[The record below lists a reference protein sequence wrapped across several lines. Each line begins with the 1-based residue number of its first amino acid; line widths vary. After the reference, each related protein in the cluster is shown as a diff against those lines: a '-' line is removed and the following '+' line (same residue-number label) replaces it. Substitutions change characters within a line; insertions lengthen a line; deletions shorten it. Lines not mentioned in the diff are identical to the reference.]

1 MILPPRS
8 TGTQP
13 GPSLIEL
20 PAPLL
25 PSSDRAALGGEILVG
40 VDGGATKTIA
50 VVYDLKAHRAF
61 AAKSGPS
68 NPDAVGLI
76 EAGRAVGQAVQGAL
90 DQGGIDAHDVA
101 ACVVG
106 MAGVDTDAE
115 RHELLLDA
123 PNLKYASVTV
133 MINDVVTAWASATLG
148 EPGIVAISGTGSN
161 TFGVDA
167 TGQTWRCGGW
177 GHILGDEGA
186 GYWLGLNAIRAA
198 VAYRD
203 GRAGYTDLVPM
214 LLEFYSL
221 SALEELDDFVYKSF
235 DKAKIAAFA
244 ARVAV
249 AAKQGDVTALLLF
262 RRAAAD
268 LALQINTVYD
278 RLTFDAPPKVA
289 LIGSTFQAGEIFTGP
304 LRRKLRRVLGT
315 NDFAPIHLPP
325 VGGSVWLAARAAG
338 VAHQLDIDAVRINL
352 NEAVLQLE
360 GHGAS

>member
-8 TGTQP
+8 TDTRP

-25 PSSDRAALGGEILVG
+25 PSSGRPAGGGQILVG

-50 VVYDLKAHRAF
+50 VVYDLKAHRAY
-61 AAKSGPS
+61 AAKAGPS
-68 NPDAVGLI
+68 NPDAVGLV

-90 DQGGIDAHDVA
+90 DEGGIDAHDVA

-106 MAGVDTDAE
+106 MAGVDTEAE
-115 RHELLLDA
+115 RQELLLDA
-123 PNLKYASVTV
+123 PNLKHAGVTV
-133 MINDVVTAWASATLG
+133 MVNDVVCAWASATLG

-167 TGQTWRCGGW
+167 SGHTWRCGGW

-186 GYWLGLNAIRAA
+186 GYWLGLSAMRAA

-203 GRAGYTDLVPM
+203 GRAGYTELVPM

-221 SALEELDDFVYKSF
+221 STLEELDDFVYKSF
-235 DKAKIAAFA
+235 DKAKIASFA

-268 LALQINTVYD
+268 LALQINTVFD
-278 RLTFDAPPKVA
+278 RLSFDTPPKVG
-289 LIGSTFQAGEIFTGP
+289 LIGSTFHAGEIFTGP
-304 LRRKLRRVLGT
+304 LRKKLRRVLGD
-315 NDFAPIHLPP
+315 NDFAPIQLPP

-338 VAHQLDIDAVRINL
+338 VAGQLDIDMVRQHL
-352 NEAVLQLE
+352 NQAVLQLE
-360 GHGAS
+360 GHPTS